1 MPKARRNGWRLQLAG
16 VAAMTTTALTVAA
29 FVASSGQAAF
39 AAGTTTTSPT
49 TTTAS
54 TTTIPTTTTKAADY
68 NCAAP
73 IDQTALSRSG
83 WAASANAPSA
93 GSDAPSYALDGNL
106 STRFSTNENQVA
118 GLYFEVDLGASQSF
132 DELQMEVPNAKSDYA
147 RSYTIE
153 DSQNGV
159 SWSAVASC
167 AGTSDSEVV
176 SFPLQTARFVRVVLI
191 GGANYWWSID
201 EFYLYGAS
209 SCAASVYGAALSRS
223 GWTAS
228 TNAPLSASDSPSY
241 ALDGNP
247 ATRFSTNKDQVA
259 GLYYEVDMRSAFN
272 FDEVDMAVP
281 SSPGDYARTYTV
293 EVWTG
298 SAWATVASCTG
309 SSQLEVVSFP
319 RQTAQYIRIV
329 LGASA
334 NYWWSIDELNVYSS
348 FSEPATTTTTTS
360 AKNTSVV
367 VSSSAN
373 PGSIGTSVTYAA
385 SISPKP
391 TGGSVTFVANGTP
404 ISGCTNVGISAFS
417 GQAVCT
423 TTYYSAGTVTVRA
436 SYSGSGI
443 YLASSS
449 AAYSETI
456 NLPAEGYW
464 LATANGQVYGNGA
477 AQSFGNV
484 ATSAVTGPV
493 VGIAGT
499 PTTKGYWVVTANG
512 MVSAFGDAQFYG
524 DLPDLGKHVKDIV
537 AIAPTSNGQGYY
549 LVGADGGFFT
559 FGDAKFAGSLP
570 GIHVRVH
577 DVVGMVATPSGAG
590 YLLVGADG
598 GVFSFG
604 QSHFYGSLPGIH
616 KHVRDIRAILPSS
629 TGTGYILVGADGGA
643 FNFGTGVRFY
653 GSLPGE
659 GIRVAN
665 IVGIALTPDNGGYY
679 MAGSDGHVYTFG
691 DAQAAPQPAG
701 LTSNLPVAAIAGT

>member
-1 MPKARRNGWRLQLAG
+1 
-16 VAAMTTTALTVAA
+16 V
-29 FVASSGQAAF
+29 
-39 AAGTTTTSPT
+39 
-49 TTTAS
+49 
-54 TTTIPTTTTKAADY
+54 
-68 NCAAP
+68 
-73 IDQTALSRSG
+73 DQTVLSRSG
-83 WAASANAPSA
+83 WTATANSPA
-93 GSDAPSYALDGNL
+93 GSDAPSEAIDGNL
-106 STRFSTNENQVA
+106 TTRFSSNEDQVA
-118 GLYFEVDLGASQSF
+118 GVYFEVDLGASQSF
-132 DELQMEVPNAKSDYA
+132 NELQMEVPNSKSDYA

-153 DSQNGV
+153 DSENGI
-159 SWSAVASC
+159 SWSAVANC
-167 AGTSDSEVV
+167 AGASDAEVV
-176 SFPLQTARFVRVVLI
+176 SFPVQTARYVRVVLV
-191 GGANYWWSID
+191 GGADFWWSID
-201 EFYLYGAS
+201 EFYLFGAS
-209 SCAASVYGAALSRS
+209 SCSASVQGGALSRS

-228 TNAPLSASDSPSY
+228 TNAPASTSDSPSY

-247 ATRFSTNKDQVA
+247 GTRFSTNKDQIS
-259 GLYYEVDMRSAFN
+259 GLYYEVNMRSSFN
-272 FDEVDMAVP
+272 FDEVDMATP
-281 SSPGDYARTYTV
+281 DSPEDYARSYTV

-298 SAWATVASCTG
+298 SAWSTVATCTG
-309 SSQLEVVSFP
+309 SNELEVISFP
-319 RQTAQYIRIV
+319 RQTAQYIKVV

-348 FSEPATTTTTTS
+348 FAEPATTTTTTAPS
-360 AKNTSVV
+360 HTSVAI
-367 VSSSAN
+367 SSSAN
-373 PGSIGTSVTYAA
+373 PGSIGTSVTFGAT
-385 SISPKP
+385 ISPKP
-391 TGGSVTFVANGTP
+391 TAGSVTFTDNGTP
-404 ISGCTNVGISAFS
+404 LTGCTNVAVSS
-417 GQAVCT
+417 GQATCT
-423 TTYYSAGTVTVRA
+423 TTYYSAGTFAVRA
-436 SYSGSGI
+436 FYSGSGT

-449 AAYSETI
+449 ATYSETI
-456 NLPAEGYW
+456 NLPADGYW

-493 VGIAGT
+493 VGIAAT

-559 FGDAKFAGSLP
+559 FGNAKFAGSLP
-570 GIHVRVH
+570 GIHVHVH

-616 KHVRDIRAILPSS
+616 KNVHDIRAILPSS
-629 TGTGYILVGADGGA
+629 AGTGYILVGADGGA
-643 FNFGTGVRFY
+643 FTFGSGVRFY

-691 DAQAAPQPAG
+691 DAQSAPQPAG

>member
-1 MPKARRNGWRLQLAG
+1 MSNARRNGWRWHLAG
-16 VAAMTTTALTVAA
+16 AAAITTTALTVAA
-29 FVASSGQAAF
+29 FVAPSGQAAF
-39 AAGTTTTSPT
+39 AAGTTTTSST
-49 TTTAS
+49 TTTS
-54 TTTIPTTTTKAADY
+54 TTTTTTTKATDY

-73 IDQTALSRSG
+73 VNEAALSRSG
-83 WAASANAPSA
+83 WTASANSPS
-93 GSDAPSYALDGNL
+93 GSNPPSYALDGNL
-106 STRFSTNENQVA
+106 STRFSTNEDQVA

-132 DELQMEVPNAKSDYA
+132 GELQMEVPNSASDYA

-153 DSQNGV
+153 DSENGI

-167 AGTSDSEVV
+167 DGTSDSEVV
-176 SFPLQTARFVRVVLI
+176 SFPVQTARFVRVVLI
-191 GGANYWWSID
+191 GGADWWWSID
-201 EFYLYGAS
+201 EFHLYGAS
-209 SCAASVYGAALSRS
+209 SCSALLQGAALNRS

-228 TNAPLSASDSPSY
+228 TNAPLSTSDAPSY

-247 ATRFSTNKDQVA
+247 GTRFSTNKDQAA
-259 GLYYEVDMRSAFN
+259 GLYYEVDMRSGFN
-272 FDEVDMAVP
+272 FDEVDMATQG
-281 SSPGDYARTYTV
+281 SPDDYARSYAV

-298 SAWATVASCTG
+298 SAWSTVAICTG
-309 SSQLEVVSFP
+309 SSPLEVVSFP
-319 RQTAQYIRIV
+319 RQTAQYIKIV
-329 LGASA
+329 LGSSA

-348 FSEPATTTTTTS
+348 FSEPVTTTTTTAPS
-360 AKNTSVV
+360 RTSVA

-373 PGSIGTSVTYAA
+373 PGSIGTSVTYGA

-391 TGGSVTFVANGTP
+391 TAGNVTFEDNGVP
-404 ISGCTNVGISAFS
+404 ISGCTNIAVSS
-417 GQAVCT
+417 GQASCT
-423 TTYYSAGTVTVRA
+423 TTYYSAGTLAIRA
-436 SYSGSGI
+436 FYSGSGT

-449 AAYSETI
+449 GTYSETI
-456 NLPAEGYW
+456 NLPADGYW

-493 VGIAGT
+493 VGIAAT

-537 AIAPTSNGQGYY
+537 AIAPTSNGEGYY

-570 GIHVRVH
+570 GIHIHVH

-616 KHVRDIRAILPSS
+616 KNVHDIRAILPSS
-629 TGTGYILVGADGGA
+629 AGTGYILVGADGGA
-643 FNFGTGVRFY
+643 FTFGSGVRFY

-659 GIRVAN
+659 GVRVAN
-665 IVGIALTPDNGGYY
+665 IVGIALTPDNAGYY

-691 DAQAAPQPAG
+691 DAQAAPQAAG